1 MPAFRPLFF
10 LVFFLLAACDA
21 PSPPPDFRLQ
31 PVDFDAL
38 PGWADGRPE
47 GGLLAFRKGCA
58 RLIASPQSEKKW
70 GRVCA
75 QAATIPEGDALAAR
89 LFFERAFTPH
99 RVLGYGRA
107 EGLFTGYYEAE
118 LRGAW
123 KRDAQYRFP
132 IYGRPA
138 DLVMVDVGRFREEH
152 RGLTLAGRA
161 QDGAL
166 LPYATRAEIA
176 AGALVG
182 KGLELLWADDPV
194 DVFFLHIQG
203 SGRVRMRDGSV
214 LRLGY
219 AGKNGHRYRSIGREL
234 IARGAMSKEG
244 VSMPALRAWL
254 AAHPEKAPDL
264 LAHNPS
270 FVFFRTLERDG
281 PIGSLGVALTPGR
294 SLAVDRAFLPLGAPL
309 WLDSVEPLDP
319 AKPLRRLVVAQ
330 DTGGAIKG
338 PVRGDLFWGFG
349 AEAEKQAGSMNVSGQ
364 YYLLLPKVGAA
375 PGEEEVGAE

>member
-10 LVFFLLAACDA
+10 LTLFLLAACDA
-21 PSPPPDFRLQ
+21 PPPPDFRLQ
-31 PVDFDAL
+31 PVDFGAL
-38 PGWADGRPE
+38 PGWQDGQPE
-47 GGLLAFRKGCA
+47 GGLLAFRKGCV
-58 RLIASPQSEKKW
+58 RLVVSPQGEKKW

-75 QAATIPEGDALAAR
+75 QAATVPEGDASAAR

-99 RVLGYGRA
+99 RVLGHGKA

-118 LRGAW
+118 LRGAR
-123 KRDAQYRFP
+123 KRDAHYRFP
-132 IYGRPA
+132 VYSRPG

-152 RGLTLAGRA
+152 RGETLAGRV
-161 QDGAL
+161 QDGRL

-176 AGALVG
+176 AGVLAG

-203 SGRVRMRDGSV
+203 SGRVRMQDGSV

-234 IARGAMSKEG
+234 IARGEISKEG

-254 AAHPEKAPDL
+254 AAHPEKIPDL

-270 FVFFRTLERDG
+270 FVFFRILERDG

-319 AKPLRRLVVAQ
+319 EKPLRRLVVAQ

-349 AEAEKQAGSMNVSGQ
+349 AEAERQAGSMNVSGK
-364 YYLLLPKVGAA
+364 YYLLLPKVDAA
-375 PGEEEVGAE
+375 LEAKEGKAE

>member
-10 LVFFLLAACDA
+10 LTLFLLAACDA
-21 PSPPPDFRLQ
+21 PPPPPDFRLQ
-31 PVDFDAL
+31 PVDFGAL
-38 PGWADGRPE
+38 PGWQDGRPE
-47 GGLLAFRKGCA
+47 GGLLAFRKGCV
-58 RLIASPQSEKKW
+58 RLVVSPQGEKKW

-75 QAATIPEGDALAAR
+75 QAATVPEGDASAAR

-99 RVLGYGRA
+99 RVLGHGKA

-118 LRGAW
+118 LRGAR
-123 KRDAQYRFP
+123 KRDAHYRFP
-132 IYGRPA
+132 VYSRPG
-138 DLVMVDVGRFREEH
+138 DLVMVDIGRFREEH
-152 RGLTLAGRA
+152 RGQTLAGRV
-161 QDGAL
+161 QDGRL

-176 AGALVG
+176 AGVLAG

-203 SGRVRMRDGSV
+203 SGRVRMQDGSV

-234 IARGAMSKEG
+234 IARGEISKEG

-254 AAHPEKAPDL
+254 AAHPEKIPDL

-270 FVFFRTLERDG
+270 FVFFRILERDG

-319 AKPLRRLVVAQ
+319 EKPLRRLVVAQ

-349 AEAEKQAGSMNVSGQ
+349 AEAERQAGSMKVSGK
-364 YYLLLPKVGAA
+364 YYLLLPKVDAA
-375 PGEEEVGAE
+375 LEAKEGKAE